1 MACTEN
7 SASESIADFIYRY
20 YVFSPE
26 SILQDIDFCY
36 DFVNP
41 QFIVVYQPLSEV
53 EPLSIGKD
61 GYDTIPSLYTLLD
74 SANMDSAGI
83 LRTFDQPQLGYK
95 LAL

>member
-61 GYDTIPSLYTLLD
+61 GYLSL
-74 SANMDSAGI
+74 I
-83 LRTFDQPQLGYK
+83 HI
-95 LAL
+95 

>member
-53 EPLSIGKD
+53 
-61 GYDTIPSLYTLLD
+61 
-74 SANMDSAGI
+74 
-83 LRTFDQPQLGYK
+83 
-95 LAL
+95 

>member
-7 SASESIADFIYRY
+7 SASESFADFIYRY

-41 QFIVVYQPLSEV
+41 QFIVVYQP
-53 EPLSIGKD
+53 
-61 GYDTIPSLYTLLD
+61 
-74 SANMDSAGI
+74 
-83 LRTFDQPQLGYK
+83 
-95 LAL
+95 AL